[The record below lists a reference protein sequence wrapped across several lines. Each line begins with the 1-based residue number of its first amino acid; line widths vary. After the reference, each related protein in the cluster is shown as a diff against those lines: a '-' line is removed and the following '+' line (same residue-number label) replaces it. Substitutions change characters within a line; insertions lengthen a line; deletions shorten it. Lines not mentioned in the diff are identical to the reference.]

1 MQKVPVFF
9 SEFPLYDTI
18 IQTQIL
24 TQKHNR
30 NTLKKKKKKKKGAG
44 PRTKTPLSTL
54 TGSTNLSTDKLKN
67 KGRNRWNILVF
78 YPKLNKQKTESTPR
92 NMGTLHVPIM
102 LKHRIPTSPLRKAN
116 PIIQWVSQSISPQA
130 TKSSHWKKKRITST
144 RRQAASKQELC
155 ADLEH
160 EHAASRVA
168 DDAQG

>member
-116 PIIQWVSQSISPQA
+116 PIIQWVQSVNQSTSNQIIPLKKEENHKHTQA
-130 TKSSHWKKKRITST
+130 G
-144 RRQAASKQELC
+144 SKQTRIMC
-155 ADLEH
+155 WSGAWTC
-160 EHAASRVA
+160 
-168 DDAQG
+168 G